1 MTNRESMRTNRIV
14 MRIAAGM
21 LSAIVVGVVAGCNAL
36 KPESA
41 KKVNTDS
48 SIGLASAIASLE
60 FDKTSGK
67 LIRFTSAADQSAFLN
82 PGVGKGN
89 LFRIYFGVKPLEDKP
104 VGGDY
109 LDAGEFLLH
118 EYRFQRH
125 NHQPALM
132 LTYAG
137 KKGDASLEVVLDV
150 VATESGAFDLTLSVK
165 NTSATP
171 QTVMV
176 DFPYVSGVKLGDDP
190 RSDLSIYMNY
200 AGASG
205 APAWKDLSNRYV
217 DMPNRGKWSFA
228 FDIVYNKDNTRTFGY
243 MILDKHFGSKTFKRE
258 AVAQAMKTSHIPAV
272 MLAPGTAHAWPP
284 ARLMALTGSWKV
296 IAREYGNWFRANFT
310 VPVQPQWYK
319 DTDDFHSMS
328 APDWSGHTGYRPY
341 TELAESRN
349 HFFDRFV
356 ADTYLNREVASQE
369 LHGWHNWGSDSGQEY
384 DVRPD
389 LGGNDKLKAAFVLTH
404 NIGRHIN
411 SYFGASTG
419 VFDLVEPGK
428 PRSYFE
434 VVYQDGGHFR
444 AYPFEEHHP
453 RFGLRQATICPGLDS
468 WRQYIVRETKKVLE
482 LGFDGFRL
490 DEQPFTLDCFNP
502 EHHHQNPYDGCYRVA
517 ELMRVVREEFDRV
530 KPGTVIM
537 SEWGT
542 DFQVPYINSAMIHSH
557 AGFAVTPARV
567 AFPELYWLPHYP
579 LGAFECALNG
589 WMVQEDGA
597 CTLGEAQDRAPN
609 MPWPNKARFA
619 QLNNHGPV
627 TQWRNLRSQFRDA
640 LVSGDTSDIEPFCPD
655 DEFWRG
661 TLFKS
666 KDYYLLVGGYPD
678 GTSLLGPR
686 RIKLDFL
693 PRNIASAYE
702 IDAYTLAKWPAQ
714 IERTASGIFV
724 TVKSGFSAVLLP
736 APFCPPKIEAS
747 VFGDAI
753 SVSTFSPWRKDRQSR
768 NYEAAIEVPGLDLP
782 SPVKVTLPAT
792 IKFKKPSDAKPGKYY
807 FMVRG
812 TQTLPYR
819 GWFDVK

>member
-1 MTNRESMRTNRIV
+1 MQITGGIV
-14 MRIAAGM
+14 AAMLLGIEVGCNGLEQNAAGE
-21 LSAIVVGVVAGCNAL
+21 LN
-36 KPESA
+36 
-41 KKVNTDS
+41 NDS
-48 SIGLASAIASLE
+48 SIGLSSPLASLE
-60 FDKTSGK
+60 FDKATGK
-67 LIRFTSAADQSAFLN
+67 FIRCKSTVDQLEFLN
-82 PGVGKGN
+82 AAAAKGN
-89 LFRIYFGVKPLEDKP
+89 PFRIYFGVRPLEDKP
-104 VGGDY
+104 IGGSW
-109 LDAGEFLLH
+109 LDAGECALQS
-118 EYRFQRH
+118 YRFKKQ
-125 NHQPALM
+125 NNQPTLRLA
-132 LTYAG
+132 YAA
-137 KKGDASLEVVLDV
+137 KKEGASLEAMLDV
-150 VATESGAFDLTLSVK
+150 VATDSGAFDLTLRVK

-171 QTVMV
+171 QAIMV
-176 DFPYVSGVKLGDDP
+176 DFPYISGITLSDAPG
-190 RSDLSIYMNY
+190 SDLSIYMNY

-228 FDIVYNKDNTRTFGY
+228 FDIVYNKDNTRCLGY
-243 MILDKHFGSKTFKRE
+243 MILDKQFGSKTFQRE
-258 AVAQAMKTSHIPAV
+258 AAARAIKTTHIPAV
-272 MLAPGTAHAWPP
+272 ILAPGAEHTWPP

-296 IAREYGNWFRANFT
+296 IAREYGNWFRGNFKI
-310 VPVQPQWYK
+310 PAQPQWYK

-328 APDWSGHTGYRPY
+328 APDWSGHTGYQPY
-341 TELAESRN
+341 RESAESRK
-349 HFFDRFV
+349 HYFDEFV
-356 ADTYLNREVASQE
+356 ANTYLNREVTCQE
-369 LHGWHNWGSDSGQEY
+369 LHGWHNWGSDVGQEY

-389 LGGNDKLKAAFVLTH
+389 LGGNDKLKAAFVQTH
-404 NIGRHIN
+404 KIGRHIN

-453 RFGLRQATICPGLDS
+453 RFGFRQATICPGLDS
-468 WRQYIVRETKKVLE
+468 WRQYIVRETKKVME

-502 EHHHQNPYDGCYRVA
+502 EHHHPNPYDGCYRVA

-542 DFQVPYINSAMIHSH
+542 DFQVPYINSGMIHSH

-567 AFPELYWLPHYP
+567 AFPDFYWLPHYP

-589 WMVQEDGA
+589 WMVQDDGA

-609 MPWPNKARFA
+609 MPWPNKERFA

-627 TQWRNLRSQFRDA
+627 TQWRQLRSQFRDA
-640 LVSGDTSDIEPFCPD
+640 LVEGDTSDIDPYCPD
-655 DEFWRG
+655 DKFWRG

-666 KDYYLLVGGYPD
+666 RDYYLLVGGYPN
-678 GTSLLGPR
+678 GTPLPASR
-686 RIKLDFL
+686 RIKLDYL
-693 PRNIASAYE
+693 PQHITSAYE
-702 IDAYTLAKWPAQ
+702 IDAYNLEKWPAQ
-714 IERTASGIFV
+714 IERTASGIYV

-736 APFCPPKIEAS
+736 TPFCRPKIEATVS
-747 VFGDAI
+747 GDTI
-753 SVSTFSPWRKDRQSR
+753 SVSTFAPWRKDRQTSKF
-768 NYEAAIEVPGLDLP
+768 EAAIEVPGLDIA
-782 SPVKVTLPAT
+782 SPAKSTLPAA
-792 IKFKKPSDAKPGKYY
+792 IKFGKPSDAKPGKYY
-807 FMVRG
+807 FIVRG